1 MKEKIYNIVIKILV
15 TLFGR
20 RFVYAIRYY
29 RLRKR
34 WPNFD
39 QPQDLSEYLINKI
52 TTNQTHSYAPLAD
65 KIEVRQYVASKGLS
79 SILLPH
85 YGYWSNA
92 HDIDFDTLPPKF
104 VLKTNNGVDSQN
116 VYICRDKST
125 FDIPSVCKKLN
136 KALKEKSVYE
146 YHYNLIQPQILC
158 EQLLETQQGTQPTDY
173 KFLCINGKVVDII
186 ATMDRFE
193 HKRSIIMTPDWQYVD
208 RMYHQYIPDTL
219 PPRPNQLQQMI
230 NIAQTLSADFDVVRV
245 DLYNPGDKIYFGELT
260 FTPSAGLLDARTTQ
274 AITHYATLLRG

>member
-29 RLRKR
+29 RLRQR
-34 WPNFD
+34 WPNFN

-92 HDIDFDTLPPKF
+92 HDINFDTLPPKF

-146 YHYNLIQPQILC
+146 YHYNLIKPQILC
-158 EQLLETQQGTQPTDY
+158 EQLLETRQGTQPTDY

-186 ATMDRFE
+186 ATIGRF
-193 HKRSIIMTPDWQYVD
+193 
-208 RMYHQYIPDTL
+208 
-219 PPRPNQLQQMI
+219 
-230 NIAQTLSADFDVVRV
+230 
-245 DLYNPGDKIYFGELT
+245 
-260 FTPSAGLLDARTTQ
+260 FTPAMMGYYSQSRKLESLA
-274 AITHYATLLRG
+274 THTISTAVSQVSFPVMSQFQHDNVKMQNAFCKYITLLAYVTMPLMSIYYEIIKKIETPYF